1 MYSKLIKC
9 SKLVH
14 FIGFIPSISRNL
26 SLFSLLL
33 KQLIEKKIIFEPLKT
48 LKY

>member
-9 SKLVH
+9 AKLVH

-26 SLFSLLL
+26 SLFFTS
-33 KQLIEKKIIFEPLKT
+33 FET
-48 LKY
+48 TY